1 MRWLTDYPADPEH
14 FHPVFRAREDLAGYD
29 ESDVRSLRAVLQWI
43 FERWRDEHGV
53 IPPSDHRVPIGLLSN
68 RPHGLMPRGN
78 EDGNALADW
87 HPYMC
92 MTQPAGSYVGLL
104 YELVQA
110 RYAPLV
116 ELSELVPWNAALATM
131 ILAEAFDYP
140 AGGVGFADAL
150 LIRGR
155 QSNSEWHAVLERSRA
170 NRFEAV
176 AAFGAQFRRGNPKRR
191 GQTSGLKR
199 AIDMACAQ
207 VGTDYDAVLRFFADI
222 RNTDDLY
229 AAGYTEFKFQGIENG
244 RIAFVRQRDLENPPD
259 QFETIEPDTL
269 KKYLRRIKN
278 SAPPDR

>member
-1 MRWLTDYPADPEH
+1 MRWLADDPADQEH
-14 FHPVFRAREDLAGYD
+14 FYPVLRAREELVGYD

-53 IPPSDHRVPIGLLSN
+53 IPPSGRRVPMGLLSN
-68 RPHGLMPRGN
+68 RPRGLLESGN
-78 EDGNALADW
+78 EDGQSLTDW

-92 MTQPAGSYVGLL
+92 TAQPEDGYVGLL
-104 YELVQA
+104 YSLVQA

-116 ELSELVPWNAALATM
+116 ELSELVPWNAALAAM
-131 ILAEAFDYP
+131 LLAEAFDYP
-140 AGGVGFADAL
+140 SGGVGFADAL

-191 GQTSGLKR
+191 GQTSGLKK

-244 RIAFVRQRDLENPPD
+244 CIAFVRQRDLANPPD
-259 QFETIEPDTL
+259 EFETIKPDTL
-269 KKYLRRIKN
+269 KKYLRAFKG
-278 SAPPDR
+278 SAARDR